1 MAYKSK
7 YKPKNPQKYVGN
19 PNNIIC
25 RSLWERT
32 FCKYLD
38 ENVNIIRWS
47 SEELQIPYVSPV
59 DNQIHMY
66 YPDFLFEMKKEKE
79 IETVVVEIKPEKQTK
94 QPIRGNKSN
103 KTFLTE
109 SIQYEINKSKW
120 QFAKNYCDKNG
131 WKFMILTENN
141 LFRGNNK

>member
-1 MAYKSK
+1 MPYKSK
-7 YKPKNPQKYVGN
+7 YKPKNPHKYVGN

-38 ENVNIIRWS
+38 ENINIIRWS

-66 YPDFLFEMKKEKE
+66 YPDFLFEAKKGDLV
-79 IETVVVEIKPEKQTK
+79 ETIVVEIKPEKQTK
-94 QPIRGNKSN
+94 EPKPGKKS
-103 KTFLTE
+103 KRTFVTE
-109 SIQYEINKSKW
+109 TIQYQINTSKW
-120 QFAKNYCDKNG
+120 ESAKKFCGKNG

-141 LFRGNNK
+141 LFRGN

>member
-7 YKPKNPQKYVGN
+7 YIPKNTSKYVGN

-38 ENVNIIRWS
+38 ENTNIIRWS

-59 DNQIHMY
+59 DNRVHMY
-66 YPDFLFEMKKEKE
+66 YPDFLFEAKRNNE
-79 IETVVVEIKPEKQTK
+79 IETFVVEIKPNKQTK
-94 QPIRGNKSN
+94 RPEPGKKSK
-103 KTFLTE
+103 KTFITE
-109 SIQYEINKSKW
+109 TVQYEINKAKW
-120 QFAKNYCDKNG
+120 QSATNFCEKNG
-131 WKFMILTENN
+131 WKFMIITENN
-141 LFRGNNK
+141 LFKGN

>member
-38 ENVNIIRWS
+38 ENVNIVRWS

-59 DNQIHMY
+59 DNKPHMY
-66 YPDFLFEMKKEKE
+66 YPDFLFEIKKGNNV
-79 IETVVVEIKPEKQTK
+79 ETIVVEIKPKKQTK
-94 QPIRGNKSN
+94 QPILGTKS
-103 KTFLTE
+103 KRTFITE
-109 SIQYEINKSKW
+109 TLQFEINKAKW
-120 QFAKNYCDKNG
+120 ESASMFCNKNG
-131 WKFMILTENN
+131 WKFMILTEDNI
-141 LFRGNNK
+141 FKGN

>member
-38 ENVNIIRWS
+38 ENINIVRWS

-59 DNQIHMY
+59 DNKVHMY
-66 YPDFLFEMKKEKE
+66 YPDFLFEIKKNEE
-79 IETVVVEIKPEKQTK
+79 VETLVVEIKPKKQTK
-94 QPIRGNKSN
+94 QPEIGSKS
-103 KTFLTE
+103 KRTFITE
-109 SIQYEINKSKW
+109 TLQFEINKSKW
-120 QFAKNYCDKNG
+120 KSASDFCNKNG
-131 WKFMILTENN
+131 WKFVILTEDNI
-141 LFRGNNK
+141 FKGK

>member
-19 PNNIIC
+19 PDNIIC

-38 ENVNIIRWS
+38 ENSNVIRWS

-59 DNQIHMY
+59 DNKVHMY
-66 YPDFLFEMKKEKE
+66 YPDFLFEVKKENE
-79 IETVVVEIKPEKQTK
+79 IETIVVEIKPDKQTK
-94 QPIRGNKSN
+94 EPKRGEKSN
-103 KTFLTE
+103 RTFLTE
-109 SIQYEINKSKW
+109 MVQYQINKSKW
-120 QFAKNYCDKNG
+120 DSASKFCSKNG
-131 WKFMILTENN
+131 WKFMVLTENN
-141 LFRGNNK
+141 LFRGKN